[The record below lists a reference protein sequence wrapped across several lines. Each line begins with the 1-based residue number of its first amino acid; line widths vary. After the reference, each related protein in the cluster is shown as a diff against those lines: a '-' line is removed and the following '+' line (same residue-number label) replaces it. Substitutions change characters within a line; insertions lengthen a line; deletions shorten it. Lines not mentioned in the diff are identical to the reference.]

1 MQAEGIREL
10 FEPCGTVQL
19 KRMFGGRGIYLRGL
33 IVAIEFDGLIW
44 LKTDASTRPAFE
56 QANSRPFTY
65 EKKSG
70 EVGVM
75 SYWLLPEAAFD
86 DPDVMRG
93 WVKLAEGASE
103 RAEHAKHA
111 EKPLSSARKRLNKG

>member
-1 MQAEGIREL
+1 MDADGIREL

-19 KRMFGGRGIYLRGL
+19 KRMFGGRGIYLGGRIIAL
-33 IVAIEFDGLIW
+33 EFDGMIW
-44 LKTDASTRPAFE
+44 LKTDAATRPAFE
-56 QANSRPFTY
+56 EANSRPFTY

-75 SYWLLPEAAFD
+75 SYWLLPEAALD
-86 DPDVMRG
+86 DADVMRD

-103 RAEHAKHA
+103 RAELAKLA
-111 EKPLSSARKRLNKG
+111 EAPRAPARKFVAKR

>member
-1 MQAEGIREL
+1 MNADGIREL

-19 KRMFGGRGIYLRGL
+19 KRMFGGRGIYLSGRIIAL
-33 IVAIEFDGLIW
+33 EFDGMIW
-44 LKTDASTRPAFE
+44 LKTDAATRPAFE

-86 DPDVMRG
+86 DPDVMRE

-103 RAEHAKHA
+103 RAEIAKLA
-111 EKPLSSARKRLNKG
+111 DTPSAPSGKRAAKR